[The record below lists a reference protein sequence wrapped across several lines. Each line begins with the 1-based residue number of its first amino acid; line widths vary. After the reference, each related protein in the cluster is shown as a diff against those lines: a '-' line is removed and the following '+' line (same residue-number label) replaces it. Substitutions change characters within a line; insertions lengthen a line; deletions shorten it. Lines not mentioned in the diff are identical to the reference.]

1 MNDLLG
7 LFDLLE
13 EEEKSEKKKPKKSAN
28 KKQGKTSKKEK
39 KYALPIYLGAGHL
52 RHLFSDENE
61 KEWSEDMLRIKLGEV
76 FGELQSLS
84 YEIDV
89 IEGELNQD
97 IVSEEVNTFITIYI
111 NYTELTEI
119 EKVQFPAEI
128 RLGEIVIP
136 LSHAESFEEIQESLI
151 SEYPEYK
158 DCKFHYLEKER
169 YLLKFMSQHKSLIQH
184 KFSAEHDVKK
194 TVVNNESENVFSLI
208 QLIMNQQYDEI
219 YHQVALILQGQS
231 NNAINVLSLLLRNYR
246 LAYKIRTCNCSLK
259 EIGVYGNSYVPR
271 LSAKTCSKSM
281 DIIDDAIR
289 KIKRGYYQQEIA
301 LKVVLTKLC
310 ALSREG

>member
-1 MNDLLG
+1 M
-7 LFDLLE
+7 
-13 EEEKSEKKKPKKSAN
+13 PKRLIYGTEPFLIDKY
-28 KKQGKTSKKEK
+28 KKEILQNIE
-39 KYALPIYLGAGHL
+39 APEFNYL
-52 RHLFSDENE
+52 ETNE
-61 KEWSEDMLRIKLGEV
+61 
-76 FGELQSLS
+76 F
-84 YEIDV
+84 
-89 IEGELNQD
+89 
-97 IVSEEVNTFITIYI
+97 SEEVGSFLCQLPILGNVKVLIYHAETLKDCSELVEFLSKKGKKAKVYIFAKSVDKRTKLYKQFSNDEIKIFDKVRMEVLQKTIIQHIKNAGCEITEDAYQQYLRQI
-111 NYTELTEI
+111 NYY
-119 EKVQFPAEI
+119 
-128 RLGEIVIP
+128 
-136 LSHAESFEEIQESLI
+136 SEEINLYDVLYSL
-151 SEYPEYK
+151 
-158 DCKFHYLEKER
+158 ER
-169 YLLKFMSQHKSLIQH
+169 LCTSQSITVD
-184 KFSAEHDVKK
+184 DVKK

-246 LAYKIRTCNCSLK
+246 LAYKIGTCNCSLK

-301 LKVVLTKLC
+301 LKVVLAKLC